1 MLVLFAPFFL
11 GSVLAVSIK
20 GEKILILFLFDRTS
34 TVIQYDYYLINDPA
48 PLKMLK
54 KFSDPAYRRMQ
65 LNFVILPTKN
75 VDNQGNIEVKF
86 N

>member
-1 MLVLFAPFFL
+1 MMLVLFVPFFL

-20 GEKILILFLFDRTS
+20 GEKILFLYDRTS

-54 KFSDPAYRRMQ
+54 KFSNPTCRRKKMQ
-65 LNFVILPTKN
+65 LNFAIC
-75 VDNQGNIEVKF
+75 QRRM
-86 N
+86 